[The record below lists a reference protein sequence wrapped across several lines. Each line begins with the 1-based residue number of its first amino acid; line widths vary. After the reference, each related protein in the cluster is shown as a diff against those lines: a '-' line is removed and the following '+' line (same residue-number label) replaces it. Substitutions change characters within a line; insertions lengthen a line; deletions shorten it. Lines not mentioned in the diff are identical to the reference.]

1 MATKVSVRI
10 FNFFSGAIGLH
21 FFYRGK
27 SGLSMVI
34 FISFNGNHKNN
45 PLLLL
50 NITDTI
56 IRHNLPGY
64 PIQIQQELKQ
74 VVVVKVHESL
84 AYTSSG
90 VS

>member
-1 MATKVSVRI
+1 
-10 FNFFSGAIGLH
+10 
-21 FFYRGK
+21 
-27 SGLSMVI
+27 MVI

-74 VVVVKVHESL
+74 VVVVKVHEPL
-84 AYTSSG
+84 AYTPSG